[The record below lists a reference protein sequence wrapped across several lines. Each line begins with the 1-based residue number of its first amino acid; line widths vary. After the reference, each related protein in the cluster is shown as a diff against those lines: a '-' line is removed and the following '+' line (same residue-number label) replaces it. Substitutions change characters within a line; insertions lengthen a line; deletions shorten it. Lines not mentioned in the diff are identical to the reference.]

1 MKIREKEA
9 ETAISYYFSHE
20 FSWKEA
26 ETAISYDFLM
36 GFHDKE
42 AETAISYDFSYEN
55 SWKRHKKL
63 SQLKPGFGLNRFE

>member
-1 MKIREKEA
+1 MNFREKRPKRLFRTIFLMKI
-9 ETAISYYFSHE
+9 HE
-20 FSWKEA
+20 KEA

-36 GFHDKE
+36 NFHDKE